1 MLMPYIR
8 NYKCCEGWRA
18 VSPIEKGRRLEVR
31 RGVAERKDDRA
42 RKAAGALQEFTR
54 GLVHEHVKVEP
65 GAHRWLQSRM
75 SSTCV
80 NSYAHVCRGHASSDA
95 FDSRFRNDK
104 DSPEITKIPERV
116 RVQTIGGTSNP
127 GAMASFASRSTYP
140 NGSKGHRRNREAF
153 VVPTSS
159 TDTRLASDVL
169 YDHVDPGT
177 LVIAIEAIYLDPRA
191 K

>member
-1 MLMPYIR
+1 MGILAFKHIPEIAKRGILQVLNKLCSPTFIHPLLIHIIFNKSDLIHESGAILKRFPLTSTTFAWKHSIR
-8 NYKCCEGWRA
+8 ISKVHKAHESHGISKGFA
-18 VSPIEKGRRLEVR
+18 VT
-31 RGVAERKDDRA
+31 
-42 RKAAGALQEFTR
+42 LQ
-54 GLVHEHVKVEP
+54 VV
-65 GAHRWLQSRM
+65 
-75 SSTCV
+75 
-80 NSYAHVCRGHASSDA
+80 A
-95 FDSRFRNDK
+95 FDPCFRNDK

-116 RVQTIGGTSNP
+116 RVQTIGGISNP
-127 GAMASFASRSTYP
+127 GATATHSMYP
-140 NGSKGHRRNREAF
+140 NGLKGHRRNREAF